1 MHPRATRDG
10 PTATGPGH
18 FFTPRGPRPHA
29 KRASKKSLQRPPER
43 PLLQPAMLE
52 GWSTGGTAA
61 ASKWNRL
68 PDLQGGAQM
77 GVPRPLAHTQ
87 RGGLGG
93 GWRPFCTHPEVGIDV
108 LRDQQACARLKKGP
122 PRPPEAPRRARGSPL
137 CARREAKGSGGP
149 WTGVGGGAKKRR
161 DAKIGPG

>member
-1 MHPRATRDG
+1 MHPNATRDG
-10 PTATGPGH
+10 RTATGARH
-18 FFTPRGPRPHA
+18 FFAPTGPRPHA
-29 KRASKKSLQRPPER
+29 KRASKKSLQQPPER

-52 GWSTGGTAA
+52 GRSTGGTAA

-93 GWRPFCTHPEVGIDV
+93 GWRPFCTHPEVGVDV
-108 LRDQQACARLKKGP
+108 LRGEQACARANHHP
-122 PRPPEAPRRARGSPL
+122 PRPPQAPRRARGSPL
-137 CARREAKGSGGP
+137 CARGEAKVSCGP
-149 WTGVGGGAKKRR
+149 RSGVGGGVRKT
-161 DAKIGPG
+161 G